1 MDTLANWLRAC
12 RRGGH
17 APLGLVDWPA
27 RPEARIMRGPFLGP
41 PARAR
46 PHRGGRQLPSAPTP
60 LALVGRRAGRHVL
73 ALMTGGVPLCCC
85 WAGLGWAARLGLDS
99 ALCALRSALCGIRAA
114 ARQPSVV
121 RPPPPSTRADKP
133 FAHIICLV
141 RRLWHQKIVRMR
153 PRPQTYETTQRPP
166 ENENPASLPPCL
178 RSPPTLPVRP
188 CFPSPPPP
196 CASSPSS
203 PPPVRPA
210 PPNPARPLT
219 SLPAWNLTWPDLT

>member
-1 MDTLANWLRAC
+1 MVPFWGLPHALGRIGAGGSSPAPPPPRAGWSAGRASRSGPDDGRC
-12 RRGGH
+12 AAGLL
-17 APLGLVDWPA
+17 LG
-27 RPEARIMRGPFLGP
+27 
-41 PARAR
+41 RAR
-46 PHRGGRQLPSAPTP
+46 
-60 LALVGRRAGRHVL
+60 
-73 ALMTGGVPLCCC
+73 
-85 WAGLGWAARLGLDS
+85 WAGLGCQAGAGL
-99 ALCALRSALCGIRAA
+99 CTLRSALCGIRAA

-219 SLPAWNLTWPDLT
+219 SLPAWNLT